1 MARRSSHDS
10 YNRSSSDDEVG
21 VRVDK
26 WLWAA
31 RFFKT
36 RALAAEAVN
45 GGHVHVN
52 GARVKPARGVR
63 EGDELSVTKG
73 PYTFRL
79 TVTGVSARRGPAEQ
93 ARTMYEEHPDSVA
106 ARQALAEQ
114 RRLAAAAVPAPRH
127 RPDKRERRRIIRFTR
142 KEH

>member
-1 MARRSSHDS
+1 MSDSRKRTSAEEASS
-10 YNRSSSDDEVG
+10 

-36 RALAAEAVN
+36 RSLAAEAVG

-52 GARVKPARGVR
+52 GERVKPARGLRV
-63 EGDELSVTKG
+63 GDEVSVTKG
-73 PYTFRL
+73 PYSFRL
-79 TVTGVSARRGPAEQ
+79 TVTALSARRGSAEQ
-93 ARTMYEEHPDSVA
+93 ARTLYEEHAESIA
-106 ARQALAEQ
+106 ARGALAEQ
-114 RRLAAAAVPAPRH
+114 RRLAAAATPAPRH
-127 RPDKRERRRIIRFTR
+127 RPDKRARRRIIRFTR